1 LLCPF
6 AIAYMPQASDAPAI
20 DTAAPYRSFWM
31 AGFEGA
37 DHRNAHGI
45 PLDLVHA
52 TGHLERVDEDYRRV
66 AALGFGAIRE
76 SVGWRLCEPNG
87 ATGSGGARF
96 DFSRALRFAEAANRH
111 GLQLLWTLMH
121 YGRPADVDL
130 FEDDFADRFADFAGA
145 AARALRG
152 SGAGPAIYTPIN
164 EISFLAWAISETH
177 LIHPYRRE
185 TDARQ
190 GEGGSHRDIGWEAKW
205 RLVRAALR
213 GIEAIRAE
221 DPHARFLH
229 VEPLIHIA
237 PPRHQPGLA
246 WRADEIAEYQWQ
258 TWDMLDGKLLPEL
271 GGSARALDLIGVNY
285 YHNCQWEMGAG
296 WLEWCLDDPRRVTLS
311 SLLRKVALRYRRPL
325 IVAETSHIGS
335 GRARWM
341 QDIATEIEHARS
353 AGVPV
358 LGVCIYPVI
367 DRPDWND
374 DRHWH
379 HSGLWDVA
387 VDAQSPGH
395 LQRKLHAG
403 YARRLRRA
411 QQRLPHLPISDRAM
425 PHLIVFSHLRWEFV
439 FQRPQHL
446 LSRLA
451 RHFHVVFVE
460 EPMHTSGPAYLE
472 RTTPCKGVEVLRAH
486 TPVEAGGFHDD
497 QLSALQPMIGSYL
510 AEHLIDDYVV
520 WFYTPMALPLLG
532 DLHPR
537 AIVYDCMDELSAF
550 KHAPRQMRQRETALL
565 KSADLVVTGGPR
577 LYEAKRE
584 ANDNVLCLPS
594 AVDAKHYAPRRA
606 TADAAAMERAAAL
619 QGRIGTPR
627 LGFFG
632 VIDERLD
639 LDLVARVADAD
650 RRWQVVMVGPIAKID
665 EAALPQRA
673 NLHWLGQQPYALLP
687 QLVAGWDVC
696 LMPFALNESTEFI
709 SPTKTLE
716 YMAAGKPVVSTPIH
730 DVEAMF
736 GDIVA
741 IAASADAFVA
751 ACRAALAETSAQK
764 REREARMKAVVA
776 QHSWD
781 GAAEKIRES
790 LHAVLAAAP
799 RASAPARGSA
809 ASGAVRTRVSPVASG
824 AGAGLDPTPVA
835 STRKGVRKVASA
847 G

>member
-1 LLCPF
+1 
-6 AIAYMPQASDAPAI
+6 
-20 DTAAPYRSFWM
+20 
-31 AGFEGA
+31 
-37 DHRNAHGI
+37 
-45 PLDLVHA
+45 
-52 TGHLERVDEDYRRV
+52 
-66 AALGFGAIRE
+66 
-76 SVGWRLCEPNG
+76 
-87 ATGSGGARF
+87 
-96 DFSRALRFAEAANRH
+96 
-111 GLQLLWTLMH
+111 MH

-130 FEDDFADRFADFAGA
+130 FSDDFADRFAEFAGA

-152 SGAGPAIYTPIN
+152 TSDAVPVYTPIN

-185 TDARQ
+185 IDQRK
-190 GEGGSHRDIGWEAKW
+190 GENGAHRDVGWEAKW
-205 RLVRAALR
+205 RLVRAALL

-221 DPHARFLH
+221 DPSARFLH

-237 PPRHQPGLA
+237 PPSHAPELA

-258 TWDMLDGKLLPEL
+258 TWDMLEGKLLPEL
-271 GGSARALDLIGVNY
+271 GGSAEALDLIGVNY

-311 SLLRKVALRYRRPL
+311 SLLRKVAKRYRRPL
-325 IVAETSHIGS
+325 IIAETSHIGS

-341 QDIATEIEHARS
+341 ADITVELEHARA

-358 LGVCIYPVI
+358 LGACIYPVV

-374 DRHWH
+374 ADHWH
-379 HSGLWDVA
+379 NSGLWDVT
-387 VDAQSPGH
+387 VDPRHPAF
-395 LQRKLHAG
+395 LQRRLNAG

-411 QQRLPHLPISDRAM
+411 QQRLPHLAISERPM

-451 RHFHVVFVE
+451 RHFHVVVVE
-460 EPMHTSGPAYLE
+460 EPMHTTGPAYLE

-497 QLSALQPMIGSYL
+497 QLSALQPMIGNYL
-510 AEHLIDDYVV
+510 AENLIDDYVV

-532 DLHPR
+532 DLAPR
-537 AIVYDCMDELSAF
+537 AVVYDCMDELSAF
-550 KHAPRQMRQRETALL
+550 KNAPRQMRQRETALL

-577 LYEAKRE
+577 LYEAKR
-584 ANDNVLCLPS
+584 NTNPNVLCLPS
-594 AVDAKHYAPRRA
+594 AVDAAHYAAARA
-606 TADAAAMERAAAL
+606 TADTAAMERARQL
-619 QGRIGTPR
+619 QGAIASPR

-639 LDLVARVADAD
+639 LDLVAHVADANPS
-650 RRWQVVMVGPIAKID
+650 WQVVMVGPVVKID
-665 EAALPQRA
+665 PAALPQRP
-673 NLHWLGQQPYALLP
+673 NLHWLGQQSYTLLP

-696 LMPFALNESTEFI
+696 LMPFAMNESTEFI

-730 DVEAMF
+730 DVKVMF

-741 IAASADAFVA
+741 VAADAEAFVA
-751 ACRAALAETSAQK
+751 ACRAALAESPAHKSDRQ
-764 REREARMKAVVA
+764 RRMQARVA
-776 QHSWD
+776 EHSWD
-781 GAAEKIRES
+781 AAAETVRSALEAVLVEPRSARTASVSPSTATGAAPVRVAPVAEPADEDSVHGQAES
-790 LHAVLAAAP
+790 DAAA
-799 RASAPARGSA
+799 
-809 ASGAVRTRVSPVASG
+809 
-824 AGAGLDPTPVA
+824 L
-835 STRKGVRKVASA
+835 RKVASA